1 MDWNK
6 KVPHILVTGSSGGF
20 ATVWDVK
27 AKKESLNL
35 NNLGRKAV
43 SAIAWDPDA
52 HTRLATATSNDQEPV
67 ILIWDLRNS
76 NAPERTLRLHDQG
89 ILSLSWC
96 QQDPRLLLSAG
107 KDNRTI
113 CWDVQTGKALGEFPI
128 VTNWTFQTR
137 WDTYSPGLLA
147 TASFD
152 GKISVHNIQSTN
164 VDSAKA
170 ATPVVDGADFF
181 ASAGSRPQGAGFSL
195 LTAPQWLK
203 RPVSARFGF
212 GGKLVKVGSSK
223 TGSTVSIS
231 TFVADPTVGET
242 SEKFE
247 EVVQKGD
254 YASFCESKIADA
266 STDEDKADW
275 AVIETLI
282 SGSRTKLVEYL
293 GFSRSALKAASET
306 SKQPNG
312 TAAPGDEASFFDNA
326 ENGDN
331 FLSNLASNKGVKTN
345 NPFQIYS
352 GSESEADR
360 KITQALT
367 LGAFDEALDVCLKED
382 RMADAFMIA
391 ICGSQKCIDKAQTAY
406 FKRKGDGPNYLR
418 LIASVVGK
426 NLWDVVYNADLSNWK
441 ETMATLCTFADQ
453 KEFPDLCEALGD
465 RLEEA
470 LQNGETISTRKD
482 ASFCYLAGSKLEK
495 VAANWA
501 EELKENEKA
510 GLEDSEAESSFAIH
524 AKALQD
530 FIEKVTVFRQ
540 VTNFEDTEKSKDAN
554 WKLAPLY
561 DKYTEYADILA
572 SQGHLEIAA
581 KYLDLLPSQYEAA
594 GVAKERIKQAT
605 RKAAPVTQKA
615 TVATTAGQRGQRV
628 VPTYQTQQP
637 TIPGPSPPSAS
648 QYAPAGASV
657 PAAQSNPY
665 APAGYQ
671 PLQQSG
677 YQPTGYAPPQQ
688 SYGGYQPPYG
698 GVAPP
703 PRNTSASPS
712 MPPPS
717 KASNL
722 HSWNDTP
729 DFGPKQP
736 SRKGTPSVVTQPVPS
751 PFANQPTGIAPP
763 STAPFGAQQRET
775 PPLRPPPK
783 AGTPRVSS
791 PPTTDAPP
799 FDQYQP
805 PSATSGYTPPTTSHT
820 LPQPQ
825 LPPVPRGASPYNP
838 PPTASASTSSRYAP
852 VTGSQPAPSQPGPG
866 APPPTRHIAPP
877 PTGAHASPNPN
888 PYAASPAT
896 SRPPPAVPLGVP
908 PRASGTPTAAPVAPP
923 PMGRTK
929 EPSAGVESTS
939 RPTSSA
945 SYKAP
950 AAQKYPPGDRSHI
963 PLLAQP
969 IYEILSAE
977 MARVKAK
984 APQQFKPQVLDTE
997 KRLNIL
1003 FDHLNNEDLLKPDT
1017 VAEMGELAR
1026 AMDERR
1032 HDDAQSLFT
1041 DLMTNRTEEG
1051 SNWMVS
1057 EFCYLCYHG
1066 RVLFPRKRRKYVLNK
1081 DLQRRILMR
1090 IAIAEDV
1097 ECGRVAP
1104 ANRDEESADVLLGR
1118 GQEAH
1123 SNESRHAVVS
1133 GRPGPAEEKVV
1144 MSKGLGRMWMEP
1156 VGKKEQR
1163 NESEGEVG
1171 EGQEA
1176 HSDGPRDAV
1185 VGEKPAE
1192 DRFAVCE
1199 GLRQAWRE
1207 RAEKD
1212 QENENGWKVG
1222 ELVHKEV
1229 ITLEH
1234 RRDMSNSHVWNE
1246 LISCWQRKGG
1256 VESVRE

>member
-76 NAPERTLRLHDQG
+76 NAPERILHLHDQG

-113 CWDVQTGKALGEFPI
+113 CWDAQSGSALGEFPI

-137 WDTYSPGLLA
+137 WDPYNPGLLA

-164 VDSAKA
+164 VDSAKT

-195 LTAPQWLK
+195 PTAPQWLK

-212 GGKLVKVGSSK
+212 GGKLIKVGSSK

-231 TFVADPTVGET
+231 NFVADPTVGEA
-242 SEKFE
+242 SKKFE
-247 EVVQKGD
+247 EVVQRGD
-254 YASFCESKIADA
+254 YASFCESKIANA

-275 AVIETLI
+275 TVIETLI

-293 GFSRSALKAASET
+293 GFSRTELEAASGT

-312 TAAPGDEASFFDNA
+312 TTAPGDDASFFDNA

-345 NPFQIYS
+345 NPFQIYT
-352 GSESEADR
+352 GGESEADR
-360 KITQALT
+360 KITQALM
-367 LGAFDEALDVCLKED
+367 LGAFDEALEVCLKED

-391 ICGSQKCIDKAQTAY
+391 ICGGQKCIDKAQTAY

-453 KEFPDLCEALGD
+453 KEFPDLCETLGD

-470 LQNGETISTRKD
+470 LQNGESISTRKD

-510 GLEDSEAESSFAIH
+510 GLEDSEADSSFAIH

-540 VTNFEDTEKSKDAN
+540 VTNFEDTEKSKNAN

-572 SQGHLEIAA
+572 SQGRLEIAA
-581 KYLDLLPSQYEAA
+581 KYLDLLPTEYEAA
-594 GVAKERIKQAT
+594 GIAKERIKQAT
-605 RKAAPVTQKA
+605 RKAAPVTQKVTA
-615 TVATTAGQRGQRV
+615 TATGAQRGQRV
-628 VPTYQTQQP
+628 VPTYQTQQTP
-637 TIPGPSPPSAS
+637 IPAPSLPSAS
-648 QYAPAGASV
+648 PYAPTGTSV
-657 PAAQSNPY
+657 PATQSNPY

-671 PLQQSG
+671 PLQPSA
-677 YQPTGYAPPQQ
+677 YQPASYTPPQQ

-703 PRNTSASPS
+703 PRNISASPS
-712 MPPPS
+712 VPPPS
-717 KASNL
+717 KAANL
-722 HSWNDTP
+722 ASWNDTP

-736 SRKGTPSVVTQPVPS
+736 SRKGTPSVVTQPVAP
-751 PFANQPTGIAPP
+751 PFANQPTGIASPP
-763 STAPFGAQQRET
+763 TAPFGAQQRAT
-775 PPLRPPPK
+775 PPLPPPPK

-791 PPTTDAPP
+791 PQSLGQPP

-805 PSATSGYTPPTTSHT
+805 PPATSGYTPPTTSHT
-820 LPQPQ
+820 LPQPRQ
-825 LPPVPRGASPYNP
+825 PPVPRGTSPYNP
-838 PPTASASTSSRYAP
+838 PPSSSVPASSRYAP
-852 VTGSQPAPSQPGPG
+852 VAGSQPTPSQSGPG

-877 PTGAHASPNPN
+877 PTGAYTAPNPN
-888 PYAASPAT
+888 PYATSPA
-896 SRPPPAVPLGVP
+896 SAQPPPALPLGAP

-923 PMGRTK
+923 PMGRVRG
-929 EPSAGVESTS
+929 PSATGESTS

-945 SYKAP
+945 SQKAP
-950 AAQKYPPGDRSHI
+950 AAPKYPPGDRSHI
-963 PLLAQP
+963 SPAAQP

-977 MARVKAK
+977 MARVKSK
-984 APQQFKPQVLDTE
+984 APPQFNAQVLDTQ

-1003 FDHLNNEDLLKPDT
+1003 FDHLNNDDLLKPDT
-1017 VAEMGELAR
+1017 VAEMTELAT
-1026 AMDERR
+1026 AMKERR
-1032 HDDAQSLFT
+1032 HEDAQALFT
-1041 DLMTNRTEEG
+1041 NLMTNHTEEG

-1057 EFCYLCYHG
+1057 EFFYLCY
-1066 RVLFPRKRRKYVLNK
+1066 RRLF
-1081 DLQRRILMR
+1081 D
-1090 IAIAEDV
+1090 
-1097 ECGRVAP
+1097 GS
-1104 ANRDEESADVLLGR
+1104 EE
-1118 GQEAH
+1118 
-1123 SNESRHAVVS
+1123 
-1133 GRPGPAEEKVV
+1133 
-1144 MSKGLGRMWMEP
+1144 
-1156 VGKKEQR
+1156 
-1163 NESEGEVG
+1163 EVG
-1171 EGQEA
+1171 EWVEKRIAKGIVLTNLANAAADRVAAPDADEMTGGCQEA
-1176 HSDGPRDAV
+1176 HSDESCDAV
-1185 VGEKPAE
+1185 VSERLPRGE
-1192 DRFAVCE
+1192 FALDE
-1199 GLRQAWRE
+1199 GLKRAWRE
-1207 RAEKD
+1207 RLEMKV
-1212 QENENGWKVG
+1212 EEHGGKVG
-1222 ELVHKEV
+1222 GLVHKEV
-1229 ITLEH
+1229 ISLGH
-1234 RRDMSNSHVWNE
+1234 KRNVSGSHAWRW
-1246 LISCWQRKGG
+1246 LIEG
-1256 VESVRE
+1256 